1 MIAYRITRPAFAN
14 DLTGGGGLRAS
25 GRCNRKGTPVI
36 YAAQHASLALTEVLV
51 HLELSEVPL
60 DYVLVTIEIPDQV
73 PVRRVTPEEALAV
86 SANPPVPVFF
96 VPSVV
101 VFQELNVVMYPE
113 AAGFTARVVK
123 VEPFRIDE
131 RLLGYDENQ

>member
-1 MIAYRITRPAFAN
+1 LIVYRLTLSKYAY
-14 DLTGGGGLRAS
+14 DLTGSGGLYAA

-36 YAAQHASLALTEVLV
+36 YAAQHASLALAEVLV
-51 HLELSEVPL
+51 HLELPEVPL

-73 PVRRVTPEEALAV
+73 PVRRVMPEEALAV

-101 VFQELNVVMYPE
+101 VPQELNVVMYPE
-113 AAGFTARVVK
+113 AAGFKARVVK
-123 VEPFRIDE
+123 VEPFHIDE
-131 RLLGYDENQ
+131 RLLGYGENQ

>member
-1 MIAYRITRPAFAN
+1 LTVYRLTRRKYAY
-14 DLTGGGGLRAS
+14 DLTGSGGRHAG

-51 HLELSEVPL
+51 HLELSEVPP
-60 DYVLVTIEIPDQV
+60 DYVLVTIEIPDDV

-86 SANPPVPVFF
+86 SANPPVPVFL

-101 VFQELNVVMYPE
+101 VPQELNVVMYPQ
-113 AAGFTARVVK
+113 AAGFKAKVIN

-131 RLLGYDENQ
+131 RLLGLGKGQ